1 MLRGGVFRLATAG
14 MRKLPFFFAVSIVFG
29 IVAGCSLHRQSVQK
43 NSEDPVDSSPVIVQI
58 NGVPE
63 HLSSFER
70 FVKARLSDF
79 YPQSL
84 ENQSDKDKLRSGLFD
99 AFVLRQLVVNEA
111 RKSGMTASDD
121 EIGRVIEDQRQ
132 QIRGDGNAPQ
142 RATLESSERRTEIT
156 SDLLTMKYYKS
167 KVLGDVSVSQE
178 EIERNFNENASKYQQ
193 ANGFYVREIRVD
205 TDEKAK
211 QMERESLRKPDDFAT
226 LARQHS
232 NAPSASNGGLMFYA
246 TQELPV
252 VLEEAISP
260 LKVGSISKVVRS
272 NYGFHIFR
280 LEARAEPLPL
290 DKVRSQIEEEILRTK
305 NQALID
311 AYNERAI
318 SSARIRIYFD
328 RLGFNYNGNL
338 KSTET
343 EG

>member
-1 MLRGGVFRLATAG
+1 VF
-14 MRKLPFFFAVSIVFG
+14 
-29 IVAGCSLHRQSVQK
+29 AGCSLNRQPAHQ
-43 NSEDPVDSSPVIVQI
+43 SPQEPLDTSPIIVKI

-84 ENQSDKDKLRSGLFD
+84 ENQTEKDKLRSGLFD

-111 RKSGMTASDD
+111 KKSGMNASDD

-132 QIRGDGNAPQ
+132 QTRGESNDSQ
-142 RATLESSERRTEIT
+142 HATLESAERRSEIT
-156 SDLLTMKYYKS
+156 SDLITMKYYRKQ
-167 KVLGDVSVSQE
+167 VLKDVVVTPE
-178 EIERNFNENASKYQQ
+178 EIQNNFNENAAKYQQ
-193 ANGFYVREIRVD
+193 ANGFYVREIRLDNEDAARQVVQD
-205 TDEKAK
+205 A
-211 QMERESLRKPDDFAT
+211 LRKPDDFAT

-246 TQELPV
+246 TQQLPL
-252 VLEEAISP
+252 VLEQAISP
-260 LKVGSISKVVRS
+260 LKVGSISKVVHS

-290 DKVRSQIEEEILRTK
+290 EKVKSQIEEEILRTK

-318 SSARIRIYFD
+318 SSARIRIFFD

>member
-1 MLRGGVFRLATAG
+1 MTKRLF
-14 MRKLPFFFAVSIVFG
+14 LFAAG
-29 IVAGCSLHRQSVQK
+29 IVLGMFAGCSLNRQPAQQSPQ
-43 NSEDPVDSSPVIVQI
+43 EPLDASPVIVQI

-84 ENQSDKDKLRSGLFD
+84 ENQTEKDKLRSGLFD

-111 RKSGMTASDD
+111 KKSGMSASDD

-132 QIRGDGNAPQ
+132 QTRGESNESQ
-142 RATLESSERRTEIT
+142 QATLESAERRSEIT
-156 SDLLTMKYYKS
+156 SDLLTMKFYRKQ
-167 KVLGDVSVSQE
+167 VLKDVVVTTE
-178 EIERNFNENASKYQQ
+178 EIQNNFNENAAKYQQ
-193 ANGFYVREIRVD
+193 ANGFYVREIRLDNEEAARQVVQ
-205 TDEKAK
+205 EA
-211 QMERESLRKPDDFAT
+211 LRKPDDFAT

-246 TQELPV
+246 TQQLPI
-252 VLEEAISP
+252 VLEQAISP
-260 LKVGSISKVVRS
+260 LKVGSISKVVHS

-290 DKVRSQIEEEILRTK
+290 EKVKSQIEEEILRTK

-311 AYNERAI
+311 AYNEHAI
-318 SSARIRIYFD
+318 SSARIRIFFD